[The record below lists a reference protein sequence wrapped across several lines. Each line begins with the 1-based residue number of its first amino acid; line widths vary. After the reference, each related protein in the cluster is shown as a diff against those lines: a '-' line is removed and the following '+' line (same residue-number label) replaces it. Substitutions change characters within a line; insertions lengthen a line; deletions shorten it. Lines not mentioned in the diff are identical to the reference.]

1 MNTND
6 LFCNDLQSNDV
17 FRENYAWVDE
27 LLEKKYYDYISEDEE
42 DIVQNCETFS
52 SYEDEDKNNDS
63 DFDLLIRDLKIIIAY
78 HEDRRQR
85 RNESTDDVFTLFNM
99 LNPKY

>member
-6 LFCNDLQSNDV
+6 LFCNDLLSNDV

-27 LLEKKYYDYISEDEE
+27 LLEKKYYDYISDDED

-52 SYEDEDKNNDS
+52 SDDEENNES
-63 DFDLLIRDLKIIIAY
+63 DVDLLIRDLKIIIAY

-99 LNPKY
+99 LNSKY